1 MPPIYWTCAPC
12 ILKIQW
18 FPLSTLTFDQKSSF
32 LGPTIFKIPQPV
44 QAHLSQKVTFLSPSC
59 YCLSYFVFIT
69 LPLIWARNTWLTV
82 FFCQIYW
89 HPWQQHNIL
98 WVYFLFLF
106 FFYIIYSGCC
116 CCCWKLHGGWCALLC
131 FIIYPLLSDLTHTG
145 RFSKSL
151 TQLKII
157 LFPKRI
163 VEFIFSGHQ
172 RIEKKITQY

>member
-106 FFYIIYSGCC
+106 FSI
-116 CCCWKLHGGWCALLC
+116 LHTVALLLLEVTWRLMC
-131 FIIYPLLSDLTHTG
+131 SALLYYIPPSLRFDTHWEIFKEFNTAEDYFISKKNCWIY
-145 RFSKSL
+145 F
-151 TQLKII
+151 
-157 LFPKRI
+157 
-163 VEFIFSGHQ
+163 
-172 RIEKKITQY
+172 